1 LTAGRV
7 IQPLPFPY
15 AQINQLMLRWA
26 SRSPFVQDAKQKH
39 SAWERRF
46 DELRRRRLSHVPC
59 ADNTETAHK
68 GYSVSKIAEQV
79 ILPLPELLPSSREE
93 LMGAGKLIVKHR
105 LDASVIA
112 VAQTSPAR
120 AREGVVAL
128 RENSVVQD
136 ALVRYGPKWDAQ
148 AQAQDDF
155 FGIKRVPGNSAGILV
170 SGLLLACVEAIENL
184 ASAAS
189 SVPDQDREDLF
200 RGATSLLNY
209 CLNGTVDASTETPS
223 LLPMEG
229 SAVECDPKIRWEV
242 GHRLFFS
249 LTQGITTA
257 LSCFATAVVHGHVS
271 DSVQAMRLATVLMK
285 SSRGAL
291 LFTADFP
298 QSAYTGD
305 VRLSMMP
312 PYVAPGFSGV
322 QGRDHQVLVE
332 VLRGLRPVFA
342 DIDRDKYPY
351 EEFKAATMRLH
362 SAHEYVCVKFVGETK
377 PSLRME
383 ARNKSGS
390 NVTGAAAVVRQ
401 INERRLRLIDP
412 SLPKR

>member
-1 LTAGRV
+1 MSKMAE
-7 IQPLPFPY
+7 P
-15 AQINQLMLRWA
+15 
-26 SRSPFVQDAKQKH
+26 
-39 SAWERRF
+39 
-46 DELRRRRLSHVPC
+46 
-59 ADNTETAHK
+59 
-68 GYSVSKIAEQV
+68 VS
-79 ILPLPELLPSSREE
+79 LPLPELLPRSREE
-93 LMGAGKLIVKHR
+93 LMGAGKLIVKQR
-105 LDASVIA
+105 LGTSVIA
-112 VAQTSPAR
+112 VAQASPAR

-128 RENSVVQD
+128 RESSVVQD
-136 ALVRYGPKWDAQ
+136 APVPYGPQWDVE

-155 FGIKRVPGNSAGILV
+155 FGIKRVSGNSAGILV
-170 SGLLLACVEAIENL
+170 SGLLQACVEAIENL

-200 RGATSLLNY
+200 RGATSLMNY
-209 CLNGTVDASTETPS
+209 CLNGTVDVSTETPS
-223 LLPMEG
+223 LLPIEG
-229 SAVECDPKIRWEV
+229 GAVEFDPKIRWEV

-249 LTQGITTA
+249 LTQAITTA
-257 LSCFATAVVHGHVS
+257 LSCFATAVVDGHVS
-271 DSVQAMRLATVLMK
+271 DSVEAMRLATALMA

-298 QSAYTGD
+298 QSAYTGE

-342 DIDRDKYPY
+342 DVNRDTYPY

-362 SAHEYVCVKFVGETK
+362 SAHAYVCAKFVGETK

-383 ARNKSGS
+383 ARNRNGS
-390 NVTGAAAVVRQ
+390 SVTGAAAVVRQ
-401 INERRLRLIDP
+401 INERRLRLIEP
-412 SLPKR
+412 SIPKS